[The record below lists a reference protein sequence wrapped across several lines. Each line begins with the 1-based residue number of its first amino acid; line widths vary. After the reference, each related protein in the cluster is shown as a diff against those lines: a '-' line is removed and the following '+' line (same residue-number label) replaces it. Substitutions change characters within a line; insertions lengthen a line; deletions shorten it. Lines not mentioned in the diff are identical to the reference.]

1 MSKNKKFWINCYK
14 LEKNNNLFDL
24 KFLKNY
30 FKNYVIVLRN
40 LFVKQKSN
48 INRFFKF
55 YKCLK
60 INLTKVN

>member
-1 MSKNKKFWINCYK
+1 MSKNKNNLELIV

-30 FKNYVIVLRN
+30 FKNYIIFLRN

-60 INLTKVN
+60 IN

>member
-1 MSKNKKFWINCYK
+1 MSKNKNNLELIV

-60 INLTKVN
+60 IN